1 MAGESQYPSH
11 SADRPMRRRK
21 RLTGVHVASIFVGF
35 FGVVIAVNVLMATLA
50 TSTFGGIVVENSY
63 VASQHFNG
71 WLDEAAREKAIGWA
85 ASIHRDPAGQATIA
99 LTDAKGAPL
108 TGAKVAVDA
117 VHPLGRVPDHQLAVH
132 EVSPGIYAAPLA
144 AGRWRLRVTAEAGGH
159 VWRTVGDLL

>member
-1 MAGESQYPSH
+1 MGDEPQYTQSP
-11 SADRPMRRRK
+11 DRPVGRRK

-63 VASQHFNG
+63 VASQHFNN
-71 WLDEAAREKAIGWA
+71 WLDEAAREKAMGWA
-85 ASIHRDPAGQATIA
+85 ASIHRDQSGQATIA
-99 LTDAKGAPL
+99 LTDAKGQPL
-108 TGAKVAVDA
+108 TGAKVEVDA
-117 VHPLGRVPDHQLAVH
+117 VHPLGRVPDHELAVH